1 MTMTTSG
8 ILIGIVS
15 PCMLPA
21 AHRLRRK
28 QDVERVSRV
37 GRPAFVRTLTVRY
50 TPNGLAVS
58 RATVVAGLKVH
69 KRSTRRNRV
78 KRLLREALRREYL
91 THLRSG
97 YDVVIYAKK
106 DLVDM
111 EYAAVAADLGSALR
125 RARLLMSAPPRTS
138 S

>member
-1 MTMTTSG
+1 
-8 ILIGIVS
+8 
-15 PCMLPA
+15 MLPA

-50 TPNGLAVS
+50 APNGLAVT

-78 KRLLREALRREYL
+78 KRLIREALRREYL
-91 THLRSG
+91 AHIRGG
-97 YDVVIYAKK
+97 YDIVIYAKK
-106 DLVDM
+106 DLVGM
-111 EYAAVAADLGSALR
+111 EYDAVSADLGSALR
-125 RARLLMSAPPRTS
+125 RARLIAGGPSR
-138 S
+138 